1 MGLFSKNKN
10 RDMYTQEQADQ
21 INAQRVAN
29 ARNQWQNQVNMWN
42 RSLPDVS
49 AMISPYTS
57 KIQNLKGKRWQSTKL
72 SDIGRMKTTSEGLES
87 ALMGAMSQEFDSSGM
102 PRRADYGQVDLMT
115 RSGNTY
121 ASNIFT
127 NPNLR
132 HWQGPNP
139 HEGPDIKGTVTPYLN
154 TVQGN
159 LNKLT
164 DWYGNREGAEETYN
178 TFREGVRTD
187 TGTLVGDV
195 YGLTIADGDAIK
207 DRRGDYR
214 DIKGRLSAFKTPLK
228 DFADFS
234 WSNRQLDRAHGKITD
249 LHKKRGKEL
258 GRISDA
264 KEDFSGRIDT
274 AESDFGGYTIANESG
289 MKSLEDA
296 LRKLN
301 REVNSF
307 NTVITDKYDN
317 TGYLG
322 DIEDLGVKLA
332 ALQQDRR
339 DELGRISTDTSRL
352 KSQGSSLGS
361 MVRRMGTYDLG
372 SIQDAQDLVGEGLS
386 DIAGYTSLLDY
397 SGISGL
403 EPAFT
408 GYDTSLANLLTKRYG
423 ELDQYESDLSDYGTE
438 LSGLDLWEERK
449 MRDISTRLN
458 RQAGKLGMYTGG
470 RAPGIMS
477 DYESGDADVFA
488 RLMEL
493 EDKRD
498 EFETQAANYLN
509 EARGG
514 FYTTGDLDTMQAN
527 YDTLYSDV
535 QKYGA
540 NQASDELTAL
550 SEAIRNEEA
559 RFAAEQA
566 AKKKQEEEEAARM
579 AGGNQFMYGLG
590 GRALTPAEYAALL
603 AKRRDDE
610 TVTTSGLLS
619 SLLS

>member
-1 MGLFSKNKN
+1 MGICPDKNK
-10 RDMYTQEQADQ
+10 DKYTQAQADQ
-21 INAQRVAN
+21 INAQRVAA
-29 ARNQWQNQVNMWN
+29 ARRNWQGIVHGWNQ
-42 RSLPDVS
+42 SLPDVGR
-49 AMISPYTS
+49 MISPYTS
-57 KIQNLKGKRWQSTKL
+57 KIQNLKGKNWQSTKL
-72 SDIGRMKTTSEGLES
+72 SDISRMKSTSEGIES
-87 ALMGAMSQEFDSSGM
+87 ALQGAMSESFDSSGM
-102 PRRADYGQVDLMT
+102 PRRSDHGHVDLMT

-127 NPNLR
+127 NPNLS

-139 HEGPDIKGTVTPYLN
+139 SEGPDIGAEVRPYLS

-159 LNKLT
+159 LNTLT
-164 DWYGNREGAEETYN
+164 DWYGNREDAEETYN
-178 TFREGVRTD
+178 TFREGIRGEIGD
-187 TGTLVGDV
+187 LVGNT
-195 YGLTIADGDAIK
+195 YGLTIAEGDEIS
-207 DRRGDYR
+207 DQLGIYGD
-214 DIKGRLSAFKTPLK
+214 IEGRLSGFSTPLK
-228 DFADFS
+228 NFADFS
-234 WSNRQLDRAHGKITD
+234 WSRGQLSRADKKLSDLKTKRTNELNRITD
-249 LHKKRGKEL
+249 
-258 GRISDA
+258 A
-264 KEDFSGRIDT
+264 KADFSDRIGS
-274 AESDFGGYTIANESG
+274 AESDFGGYTIADEAG
-289 MKSLEDA
+289 MGALSDT
-296 LRKLN
+296 LRKLG
-301 REVNSF
+301 RDVGSF
-307 NTVITDKYDN
+307 RTVITDEYDN

-322 DIEDLGVKLA
+322 DIDDLSYKLA
-332 ALQQDRR
+332 NLQQDRR
-339 DELGRISTDTSRL
+339 DELSRISSDTSRL

-361 MVRRMGTYDLG
+361 MVRRMGTYDLA